1 MSHAETGMHV
11 AGAWLAIASAVLAG
25 ALIVHGPIHPDL
37 SHQMNVIAEGSTRWA
52 IAHWAAA
59 AALSLF
65 AVTGLIVLAAGSRL
79 TEDWWTMSAWGV
91 LPVGALWTMTTAVAE
106 ATAVADAAVAGN
118 TAMFEAWWA
127 FSEGKATGFM
137 FLALAVAVIA
147 GNEARTARGA
157 TPAWASRVAAVAG
170 TGAFFGWALG
180 MWLGIGLGSLIW
192 VASSIVM
199 CLWTLWFG
207 LSLALAPSAAGLPAH
222 MGARSRV

>member
-1 MSHAETGMHV
+1 MSHTETGMHV
-11 AGAWLAIASAVLAG
+11 AGAWLAIASAVLAL
-25 ALIVHGPIHPDL
+25 AIIVHGPIHPDL

-127 FSEGKATGFM
+127 FSEGKATGF
-137 FLALAVAVIA
+137 ALMMRIVSSSPVPLMLYATVSTGPVSDRPRRKDRSSPAP
-147 GNEARTARGA
+147 TARDSKGRHQRRLK
-157 TPAWASRVAAVAG
+157 SQ
-170 TGAFFGWALG
+170 
-180 MWLGIGLGSLIW
+180 GSLRQ
-192 VASSIVM
+192 
-199 CLWTLWFG
+199 
-207 LSLALAPSAAGLPAH
+207 PRAA
-222 MGARSRV
+222 MR